1 MSDFTLVQPS
11 PTYSPGHE
19 RQRNRRIEEVIQ
31 RNNVALR
38 EQLYADFLPAC
49 LVSELPAS
57 TQAGV
62 RGYVTDA
69 TAPAFAT
76 AVTGGGAV
84 GVTVYFDGTIW
95 RCG

>member
-1 MSDFTLVQPS
+1 MSDLTLVQPTT
-11 PTYSPGHE
+11 TYDPLHE
-19 RQRNRRIEEVIQ
+19 RQRNRRIEEVIR

-49 LVSELPAS
+49 LVSQLPAA

-84 GVTVYFDGTIW
+84 GVPVYFDGTIW

>member
-1 MSDFTLVQPS
+1 MSDVTLVQPS
-11 PTYSPGHE
+11 PVYDPAHE
-19 RQRNRRIEEVIQ
+19 RQRNRRIEEVIR
-31 RNNVALR
+31 RNNVQIR
-38 EQLYADFLPAC
+38 ESLQAGFLPAC

-76 AVTGGGAV
+76 AVVGGGAV
-84 GVTVYFDGTIW
+84 GVTVYFDGSVW

>member
-1 MSDFTLVQPS
+1 VSDFTLVQPS
-11 PTYSPGHE
+11 PFYDPSHE
-19 RQRNRRIEEVIQ
+19 RQRNRRIEEVMR
-31 RNNVALR
+31 RNNVAIR
-38 EQLYADFLPAC
+38 ESLLSGFLPAC

-69 TAPAFAT
+69 TAPAFAA
-76 AVTGGGAV
+76 AVAGGGTV

>member
-1 MSDFTLVQPS
+1 MSDLTLVQPS
-11 PTYSPGHE
+11 PTYNPGHE
-19 RQRNRRIEEVIQ
+19 RKRNRRIEEVIQ
-31 RNNVALR
+31 RNNVAIR
-38 EQLYADFLPAC
+38 ESLLSGFLPAC

-76 AVTGGGAV
+76 AVTGGGTV
-84 GVTVYFDGTIW
+84 GVTVYFDGSVW

>member
-11 PTYSPGHE
+11 PVYDPSHE
-19 RQRNRRIEEVIQ
+19 RRRNRRTEEVIQ
-31 RNNVALR
+31 RNTVALR

-69 TAPAFAT
+69 TAPAFA
-76 AVTGGGAV
+76 AVVTGGGAV
-84 GVTVYFDGTIW
+84 GVTVYFDGSVW

>member
-11 PTYSPGHE
+11 PFYDPRHE
-19 RQRNRRIEEVIQ
+19 RQRNRRIEEVIL
-31 RNNVALR
+31 RNNVAIR
-38 EQLYADFLPAC
+38 EQLLSGFLPAC
-49 LVSELPAS
+49 LVSELPAAAE
-57 TQAGV
+57 AGV

-69 TAPAFAT
+69 TAPTFAA

>member
-1 MSDFTLVQPS
+1 MSDVTLVQPS
-11 PTYSPGHE
+11 PVYDPAHE
-19 RQRNRRIEEVIQ
+19 RQRNRRIEEVIR
-31 RNNVALR
+31 RNNVQIR
-38 EQLYADFLPAC
+38 ESLLAGFLPAC

-76 AVTGGGAV
+76 AVVGGGAV
-84 GVTVYFDGTIW
+84 GVTVYFDGIVW